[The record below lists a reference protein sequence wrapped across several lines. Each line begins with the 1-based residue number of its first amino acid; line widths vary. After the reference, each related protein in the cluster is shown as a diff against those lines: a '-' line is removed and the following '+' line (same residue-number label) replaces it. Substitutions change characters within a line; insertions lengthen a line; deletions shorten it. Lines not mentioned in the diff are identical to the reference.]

1 LKTVYRY
8 VLKETLPPFLLSVSV
23 LTLLFMTNKVFL
35 LLDLILNKQAPLSDT
50 LLLYLSLIPFVLSS
64 TIPMSMMMA
73 TLLGF
78 GRMGSDMEITAF
90 KSSGVH
96 LFRLILPLLLF
107 SAILTGMLVLFN
119 DRLLPASNYTFKKI
133 HFKIL
138 QNRADIAIK
147 EKVFIDLFE
156 GYQFYIDQL
165 AQDGTFANV
174 HMFNRASP
182 NAPVQ
187 TTLAKHGLLITNPK
201 SFQVFFQLDDGLMTW
216 DNANYQTYNR
226 LYFNRYVIRLN
237 LENQLSQMSDVKKE
251 YEDLNLGE
259 LSQAIQAC
267 QDPEMKKQMMMEYQ
281 KRLSLPFA
289 CLALTWF
296 CAPLGLWVRSKGF
309 IGFVLGLVM
318 IFFYY
323 FLFTIGNLLAQKGVV
338 SLEVGLWGGN
348 ILLAAAGFFIYYMVI
363 SEQSAFHAALPPIQP
378 PPTPM
383 RKKGIGR
390 R

>member
-1 LKTVYRY
+1 MKTVYRY

-78 GRMGSDMEITAF
+78 GRMGSDMEIIAF

-138 QNRADIAIK
+138 RNRADIAIK

-259 LSQAIQAC
+259 LRQAIQSS

-348 ILLAAAGFFIYYMVI
+348 ILLTAAGFLIYYMVI
-363 SEQSAFHAALPPIQP
+363 SEQSAFRVAPSPMQP
-378 PPTPM
+378 DPNPTQ
-383 RKKGIGR
+383 KKGRGR

>member
-1 LKTVYRY
+1 M
-8 VLKETLPPFLLSVSV
+8 ETLPSFLLSVSV

-35 LLDLILNKQAPLSDT
+35 LLDLILNKQAPFTDT

-90 KSSGVH
+90 KTSGVH

-107 SAILTGMLVLFN
+107 SAFLTGMLILFN
-119 DRLLPASNYTFKKI
+119 DHLLPAANYTFKKI

-165 AQDGTFANV
+165 APDGTFANV
-174 HMFNRASP
+174 HMFYRASP
-182 NAPVQ
+182 NNPVQ

-201 SFQVFFQLDDGLMTW
+201 TFQIFFQLDDGLMTW
-216 DNANYQTYNR
+216 DNATYQTYNR
-226 LYFNRYVIRLN
+226 LYFNRYLIRLN

-259 LSQAIQAC
+259 LNQSIQKSK
-267 QDPEMKKQMMMEYQ
+267 DPVMKKQMMMEYQ

-309 IGFVLGLVM
+309 IGFILGLVM
-318 IFFYY
+318 IFLYY
-323 FLFTIGNLLAQKGVV
+323 FLFTIGNLLAQKGLV
-338 SLEVGLWGGN
+338 SIEVGLWGGN
-348 ILLAAAGFFIYYMVI
+348 ILMAASGFLIYYLVV
-363 SEQSAFHAALPPIQP
+363 SEQSAFRAPPSPIRPKPAL
-378 PPTPM
+378 
-383 RKKGIGR
+383 RKTKGAGR
-390 R
+390 P